1 MIDHFAPYR
10 EHPMTRAQMEYSAN
24 VRRIILRC
32 QHDLIALG
40 HSPVY
45 GLWPTPGYDEDETIS
60 TLVALTPP
68 VATAEMW
75 RAVDRE
81 AREREAV

>member
-1 MIDHFAPYR
+1 MIDHFAPQR
-10 EHPMTRAQMEYSAN
+10 THPAAWDQMRYADA
-24 VRRIILRC
+24 VRRILTQCRMEIE
-32 QHDLIALG
+32 ALG
-40 HSPVY
+40 HSPIY
-45 GLWPTPGYDEDETIS
+45 GMWPTPGYDEDETIA

-68 VATAEMW
+68 VATAETW